1 MLYMLER
8 LCRHRW
14 HDAYVQHACQI
25 AEYILTHTEYLSTNR
40 SAPTACR
47 SEGLLAF
54 VRLVDSIAASSDYSE
69 LRQRSMVA
77 VEHNLAEQRRFRQD
91 DGSFI
96 RGGED
101 KRNYEVRI
109 DYIQHNISAFLH
121 YYLLTTIRQDV

>member
-8 LCRHRW
+8 LCRNRW
-14 HDAYVQHACQI
+14 QDAYVRHACQI
-25 AEYILTHTEYLSTNR
+25 VEHILTHTEYLSTNR

-54 VRLVDSIAASSDYSE
+54 VRLVDSIAASPDYSE
-69 LRQRSMVA
+69 LRQRCIVA

-96 RGGED
+96 RGGGD

-109 DYIQHNISAFLH
+109 DYIQHNIAAFLD
-121 YYLLTTIRQDV
+121 Y